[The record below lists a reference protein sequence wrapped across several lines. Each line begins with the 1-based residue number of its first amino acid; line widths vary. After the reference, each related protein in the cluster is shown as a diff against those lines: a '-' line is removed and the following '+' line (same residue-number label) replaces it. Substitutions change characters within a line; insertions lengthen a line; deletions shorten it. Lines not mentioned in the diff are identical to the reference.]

1 MSGSKAS
8 WAALV
13 YAAIATGTM
22 VLNAAAPSAASQ
34 PPPPVIRHY
43 PPHPAAFLLC
53 FVRDTASLTE
63 GSKADLSRALRDQV

>member
-43 PPHPAAFLLC
+43 PPHPAAFLLY
-53 FVRDTASLTE
+53 FVRDIRYYL
-63 GSKADLSRALRDQV
+63 ADSTGRIVLCAA